1 MNVKIKYIRNPGDL
15 NKERL
20 VLKVLRD
27 DDIGYYLVLDTT
39 SNDDGSISNLVRH
52 PYWFPDKKV
61 KSGDMVVLYTKNGKE
76 SKKANKNGST
86 SHFFYR
92 GMDKTVWNKNDDCAV
107 IIHISNWDVKGYE

>member
-15 NKERL
+15 KKERL
-20 VLKVLRD
+20 VLKILRD

-39 SNDDGSISNLVRH
+39 FTSDGSISNLVRH

-61 KSGDMVVLYTKNGKE
+61 KTGDIVVLYTKDGRE
-76 SKKANKNGST
+76 TEKKNKDGSS

-92 GMDKTVWNKNDDCAV
+92 GMDSTVWNQDGDCAV
-107 IIHISNWDVKGYE
+107 VLHINNWDAKGYE

>member
-1 MNVKIKYIRNPGDL
+1 MNVKIKYVRNPGEL

-39 SNDDGSISNLVRH
+39 FTSDGGISNLVRH

-61 KSGDMVVLYTKNGKE
+61 KSGDIVVLYTKSGSE
-76 SKKANKNGST
+76 SKKTNKDGST

-92 GMDKTVWNKNDDCAV
+92 GIDRTVWNKDEDCAV
-107 IIHISNWDVKGYE
+107 VLHITNWDAKGYA